1 MLTTLL
7 NLLYLQFDS
16 VSCETNNYKDN
27 ISIDVMFFVTD
38 TSHYIIQQISSLA
51 LIFKEINS

>member
-38 TSHYIIQQISSLA
+38 TSHYIVQKISSLA
-51 LIFKEINS
+51 LIFKEINL